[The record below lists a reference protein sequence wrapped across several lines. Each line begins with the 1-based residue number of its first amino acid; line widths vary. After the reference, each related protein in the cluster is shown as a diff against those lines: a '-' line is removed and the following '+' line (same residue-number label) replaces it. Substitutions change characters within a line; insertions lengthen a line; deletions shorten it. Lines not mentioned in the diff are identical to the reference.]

1 MTTGRINQVATD
13 TPGGAHM
20 GAGTGG
26 GHARTGRGCPKIAL
40 GRGDEAPGRLDRRG
54 APRGIPAILLPPL
67 RSPGMVR
74 PRAPSPRVRGTGSAA
89 CIPRVGGTPRG
100 HAGGRRLPRE
110 ASPPESKWDG
120 GQGPAIHRPQRCRGH
135 NGSRASP
142 APIGWTATGTTTGV
156 CRDQLQGDRA
166 HDQPP
171 QRGQWG
177 AIWWAGG
184 YGR

>member
-13 TPGGAHM
+13 TPGGAHT

-26 GHARTGRGCPKIAL
+26 RHARTGRGCPKIAL

-100 HAGGRRLPRE
+100 HAGGRRVPRG
-110 ASPPESKWDG
+110 ASPPESITGRW
-120 GQGPAIHRPQRCRGH
+120 PAASDPQTPKVPGARRLPGFTCPHRPDCYRHHYR
-135 NGSRASP
+135 
-142 APIGWTATGTTTGV
+142 
-156 CRDQLQGDRA
+156 
-166 HDQPP
+166 
-171 QRGQWG
+171 
-177 AIWWAGG
+177 
-184 YGR
+184 